1 MRSSLVSGTLGLG
14 GSGSGSGSGAEGGS
28 WGWRW
33 LDVVVLLWVD
43 LPEETVVLSD
53 AALLVNDTFL
63 VAPVYER
70 GELFNAFV
78 RVHLPAA
85 VVLCFEPD

>member
-1 MRSSLVSGTLGLG
+1 MAILFGFRHARSWWLGFRLG
-14 GSGSGSGSGAEGGS
+14 F